1 MNYVQNR
8 LRFRAEPVGCVQ
20 RTYVNIT
27 CLSVRF
33 THPTFMS
40 RNVKKTARMP
50 AMKFPKLQKRLRMI
64 GTGKASGTRGK
75 IASEKGQARNRK
87 RFY

>member
-1 MNYVQNR
+1 
-8 LRFRAEPVGCVQ
+8 
-20 RTYVNIT
+20 
-27 CLSVRF
+27 
-33 THPTFMS
+33 MS

-75 IASEKGQARNRK
+75 IAAEKGQARNRK